1 MDILPSLFFLAES
14 GWGVAALCR
23 TSEAVSASEHTAL
36 GSLGK
41 ETESLD
47 CSTRSAATG
56 GELGCY
62 RDPNG

>member
-36 GSLGK
+36 EVLV
-41 ETESLD
+41 
-47 CSTRSAATG
+47 RRPRA
-56 GELGCY
+56 
-62 RDPNG
+62 